1 MPTPEREAAR
11 LRQMSTP
18 AFLAAVEKIVSGL
31 SMHDEVR
38 GALMVASERLAAVD
52 RDSDEAEATT
62 PVATT
67 TVEHAKLFLRA
78 HMGEGT
84 DCPVCGRFTR
94 MYRRNISG
102 HMAKG
107 LLAQYQAAGTQVVD
121 TRGVWPAS
129 TTGGPNVSLLRFW
142 HLIEPGEEARTWRV
156 TDLGAN
162 WIAGRATVLSH
173 ALIFDN
179 RCFGIE
185 GEPVRFA
192 DVVGEPF
199 DLDKLMADH
208 AFPPPSDESPR
219 LFE

>member
-1 MPTPEREAAR
+1 MPTPEREAER
-11 LRQMSTP
+11 LRQMNTP
-18 AFLAAVEKIVSGL
+18 DLLAAIAEMSRSF

-38 GALMVASERLAAVD
+38 GALMVATERLAAAD
-52 RDSDEAEATT
+52 RGRGEAESTT

-67 TVEHAKLFLRA
+67 TVEHAKLYLRA

-107 LLAQYQAAGTQVVD
+107 LLAQYRAAGTQVVD

-142 HLIEPGEEARTWRV
+142 HLIEPGVEPRTWRV

-162 WIAGRATVLSH
+162 WIAGRVTVLSH

-185 GEPVRFA
+185 GDPVRFA

-199 DLDKLMADH
+199 DLDRLMADH
-208 AFPPPSDESPR
+208 PFPPPSDDSPR